1 MEDLTSI
8 WPRNTD
14 LNELSCPD
22 EDEHVDSDQLLE
34 NNIVGGGSSRDTT
47 FFSESIFCSGS
58 FSALPLT
65 QAV

>member
-22 EDEHVDSDQLLE
+22 EEEHGDSDHLLE
-34 NNIVGGGSSRDTT
+34 SNVVGESRGT

>member
-22 EDEHVDSDQLLE
+22 EDEHVDSDQLQE
-34 NNIVGGGSSRDTT
+34 NNIVGESRDT

>member
-8 WPRNTD
+8 WPSNTD
-14 LNELSCPD
+14 LNELNCPD
-22 EDEHVDSDQLLE
+22 EEEYANSEHEIGS
-34 NNIVGGGSSRDTT
+34 NVGESRES
-47 FFSESIFCSGS
+47 FLSESIFCSGS

>member
-8 WPRNTD
+8 WPINTD

-22 EDEHVDSDQLLE
+22 EEEYGDSDRLLE
-34 NNIVGGGSSRDTT
+34 ENAGESRETY
-47 FFSESIFCSGS
+47 FSESIFCSGS